1 MCVHGLYQGTIR
13 EPDVDTTGEALPV
26 WGQGMYKKS
35 LYRLLNFA
43 LHLELL

>member
-1 MCVHGLYQGTIR
+1 
-13 EPDVDTTGEALPV
+13 LPV
-26 WGQGMYKKS
+26 LGQGMYKKS